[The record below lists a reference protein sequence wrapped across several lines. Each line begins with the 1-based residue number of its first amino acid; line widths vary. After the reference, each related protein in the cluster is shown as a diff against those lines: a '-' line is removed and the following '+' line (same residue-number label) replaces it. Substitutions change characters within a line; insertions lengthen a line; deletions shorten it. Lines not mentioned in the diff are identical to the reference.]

1 MEIDMHRVALALAAS
16 LALAAPVA
24 AQSLSVLLPSLTF
37 PDETVVPSTKDCAD
51 GTSKPACQI
60 AE

>member
-1 MEIDMHRVALALAAS
+1 MHRVALALAAS

>member
-1 MEIDMHRVALALAAS
+1 MTRFAFALAAS

-24 AQSLSVLLPSLTF
+24 AESLAVLLPTLTF
-37 PDETVVPSTKDCAD
+37 PDTVTTSTKGCEAPVAQP
-51 GTSKPACQI
+51 TCQL